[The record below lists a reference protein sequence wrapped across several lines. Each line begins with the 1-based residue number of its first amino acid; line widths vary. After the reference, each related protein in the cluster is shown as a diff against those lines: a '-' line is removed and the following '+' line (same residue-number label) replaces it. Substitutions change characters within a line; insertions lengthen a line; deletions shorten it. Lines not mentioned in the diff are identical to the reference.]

1 MKFTESAS
9 IVVNEEVEMLRL
21 QNIQLEVG
29 FEAFFED
36 SFK

>member
-9 IVVNEEVEMLRL
+9 IVVDEEVEKLRL